1 MDTLSTTEKTA
12 QKTTDTL
19 TAAASTATST
29 ASDAMRRTQDTIKDS
44 AEHGLAA
51 GQDALQRT
59 QAETQRLTQRSV
71 EMGSEA
77 IKACVSAGH
86 QTADL
91 LSEIN
96 QAMTELG
103 NQSIAR
109 YDTLSRQALSV
120 RTVQDAVN
128 LQTAAVQGMQEHM
141 GAFARVYSLYVDG
154 LGKIMQPITEQAV
167 KSQRGMVPA

>member
-1 MDTLSTTEKTA
+1 MDTLKTPEK
-12 QKTTDTL
+12 
-19 TAAASTATST
+19 AAATMTDAAQSATSAATST
-29 ASDAMRRTQDTIKDS
+29 ASDTLRRTQDTMKDT
-44 AEHGLAA
+44 AERGLAA

-59 QAETQRLTQRSV
+59 HAETQRLTQRSV

-77 IKACVSAGH
+77 VKACVTAGH

-103 NQSIAR
+103 NQSLAR

-120 RTVQDAVN
+120 RTVQDAVS